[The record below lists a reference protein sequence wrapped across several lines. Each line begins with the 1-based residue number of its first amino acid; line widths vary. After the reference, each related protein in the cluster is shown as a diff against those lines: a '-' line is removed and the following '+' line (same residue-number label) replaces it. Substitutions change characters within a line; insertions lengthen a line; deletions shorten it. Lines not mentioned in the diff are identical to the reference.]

1 MKKLLSL
8 IALAGIFAACQPEE
22 LKTSFTVDPAEV
34 TINVRVVDIRTGAVL
49 TSGFEIEK
57 SAGEVV
63 GNAVV
68 IKGDEK
74 NPAIDGQNVTVTVKY
89 KADYMSKE
97 QSQSETVSVAKLRA
111 GGKAI
116 YSVSFVVGYPDS
128 KYTITC
134 AMTKPGETSSEKKY
148 FDPSDSH
155 AETHTHD
162 GGLWVR
168 NNTEFILTGVVTWY
182 SYNGALATYTMNE
195 SLKEDVKEDVEEL
208 ETVVKDYAK
217 LFTYGYN
224 KDGKLEKGEK
234 HELNLQ
240 VSAYCYYTAYQ
251 INTKVTGREY
261 TVSAE
266 KDGKEVVVGTITVKS
281 NTSSSA
287 EYEEMGDPNAH
298 GHYVYGHGHAH
309 GHGTD
314 NAGGGIVTPE

>member
-128 KYTITC
+128 DYTFTY
-134 AMTKPGETSSEKKY
+134 AETESGTTKESDPIY
-148 FDPSDSH
+148 FTPSDSH

-168 NNTEFILTGVVTWY
+168 NNTEFILTGVVTWEQKN
-182 SYNGALATYTMNE
+182 SASAT
-195 SLKEDVKEDVEEL
+195 
-208 ETVVKDYAK
+208 VKDCKKESYKQIVDAYATALTFNTSSEQK
-217 LFTYGYN
+217 LPI
-224 KDGKLEKGEK
+224 
-234 HELNLQ
+234 Q
-240 VSAYCYYTAYQ
+240 VSAYCYYTAFQTY
-251 INTKVTGREY
+251 TKVEGQEY
-261 TVSAE
+261 TVYAE
-266 KDGKEVVVGTITVKS
+266 KEGVTKFEVGTITVDSIK
-281 NTSSSA
+281 SSA
-287 EYEEMGDPNAH
+287 AQYKEMGDPNGH

-314 NAGGGIVTPE
+314 NAGGGIVLPE